1 MYASRKELE
10 AALYDVLQE
19 ELPEKNRKERLI
31 IAEAIIA
38 TLDGEFLDIVE
49 DDVDDEEELTDDED
63 EDEEYNGN

>member
-49 DDVDDEEELTDDED
+49 DQD
-63 EDEEYNGN
+63 EDEEVIEDEELSSDEYDE

>member
-49 DDVDDEEELTDDED
+49 DDEDDEELSEEEELSDDEYD
-63 EDEEYNGN
+63 E

>member
-10 AALYDVLQE
+10 AALYDVLEE
-19 ELPEKNRKERLI
+19 ELPEKNRKERLL

-49 DDVDDEEELTDDED
+49 DNDED
-63 EDEEYNGN
+63 EDFTDEEEADEFDE

>member
-10 AALYDVLQE
+10 AALYDVLEE
-19 ELPEKNRKERLI
+19 ELPEKNRKERLL

-49 DDVDDEEELTDDED
+49 DNDED
-63 EDEEYNGN
+63 EDFTDEEEAEADEFDE

>member
-10 AALYDVLQE
+10 AALYDVLEE
-19 ELPEKNRKERLI
+19 ELPEKNRKERLL

-49 DDVDDEEELTDDED
+49 DQD
-63 EDEEYNGN
+63 EDEEVIEDEELSSDEYDE